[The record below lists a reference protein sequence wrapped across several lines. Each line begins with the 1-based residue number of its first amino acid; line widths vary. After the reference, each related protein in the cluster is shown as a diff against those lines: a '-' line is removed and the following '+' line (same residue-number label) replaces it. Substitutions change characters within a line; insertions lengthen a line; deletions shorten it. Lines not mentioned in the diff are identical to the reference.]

1 MSAGPVAVGSAWW
14 RIRGVWDTRR
24 VFRLLVVRDLKV
36 RYAGSALGWVWSVL
50 DPLLMAAVYWFVFTV
65 VLDQSFGE
73 SPYIVFLLAALLP
86 WTWFNGAVTDTARAL
101 RVDEK
106 LVRSTN
112 VRREVWVLRLVV
124 SKGIEYLCSLPVL
137 ALFALAYR
145 AELHW
150 QVVFLPLAFV
160 LQSVLLAGIGL
171 LLAPLVVLV
180 RDLERVVRIVLR
192 LWFYVTPVIY
202 GAVDI
207 PEAYEG
213 VFAVNPLVG
222 IFSLYRGA
230 FFPGQIDWGF
240 AAISAVEC
248 LVLLVVGWVVFA
260 RLERTVLKEI

>member
-1 MSAGPVAVGSAWW
+1 MSASTAVVGTPLW
-14 RIRGVWDTRR
+14 RVRGLWDARR

-36 RYAGSALGWVWSVL
+36 RYAGSVLGWLWSVL

-65 VLDQSFGE
+65 VLDQTLGE

-86 WTWFNGAVTDTARAL
+86 WTWFNGSVIDTARAL

-137 ALFALAYR
+137 AGFAIAYG
-145 AELHW
+145 AQLHW
-150 QVVFLPLAFV
+150 QVVLLPLAFV
-160 LQSVLLAGIGL
+160 LQAVLLAGIGL

-202 GAVDI
+202 GAGDI
-207 PEAYEG
+207 PAAYG
-213 VFAVNPLVG
+213 AVFAVNPLTG
-222 IFSLYRGA
+222 IFSVYRGA
-230 FFPGQIDWGF
+230 FFPGEVDWALVG
-240 AAISAVEC
+240 ISAAEC
-248 LVLLVVGWVVFA
+248 LAVLVAGWVVFA